1 MRVKVHSGLSAET
14 ALHWGTP
21 RLASLRNKD
30 ADKSKVHNDSTANF
44 YVPTNQRSLFDYLGR
59 IQLEVVVKVSY
70 EVARIEAQ
78 IKQTF
83 SNIVTESATHLSK
96 YPSWR
101 FLRILSR

>member
-1 MRVKVHSGLSAET
+1 MRVKIHSGLSAET
-14 ALHWGTP
+14 ALHWGNP
-21 RLASLRNKD
+21 RVASLRNKD
-30 ADKSKVHNDSTANF
+30 ADKSKLHNDTSANF
-44 YVPTNQRSLFDYLGR
+44 YVPASQRSLFDYLGR

-78 IKQTF
+78 IKQAF
-83 SNIVTESATHLSK
+83 ASIVTESATHLSK